1 VKRRLEFELWYLL
14 GRAPWDSGI
23 SPPEL
28 LAFLQRHPP
37 GRAIDLGCGT
47 GTNAIRMAQ
56 HGWRVTGIDASAVA
70 VARARRKAK
79 RAGVELRLRR
89 GDVTRMDLD
98 GPFDLALDLG
108 CFHALPPSRWPEY
121 VRRLAAALRPGGT
134 LLLYIF
140 LGDWVP
146 EAELRA
152 MLSPALDP
160 VQVVYGSDVVR
171 GRPSAWFTLQRREA

>member
-1 VKRRLEFELWYLL
+1 MRRLEFELWYLL

-28 LAFLQRHPP
+28 LTFLQEHPP

-56 HGWRVTGIDASAVA
+56 HGWQVTGIDVSAVA
-70 VARARRKAK
+70 LARARRKAA
-79 RAGVELRLRR
+79 RAGAQLRLVR
-89 GDVTRMDLD
+89 GDVTRLDLG
-98 GPFDLALDLG
+98 GPFELALDLG
-108 CFHALPPSRWPEY
+108 CFHTLPSEQWPEY
-121 VRRLAAALRPGGT
+121 IAKLAAALRPGGT
-134 LLLYIF
+134 LLLYTF

-146 EAELRA
+146 EDRLRA
-152 MLSPALDP
+152 VLSPALHP

-171 GRPSAWFTLQRREA
+171 GRPSAWFTLQRRAA